1 MAKEKY
7 QVTVNLQFDV
17 RVPVMA
23 DSEDEAHELA
33 EGLDLQ
39 EMLEWVGCASF
50 NQEIILVETDI

>member
-23 DSEDEAHELA
+23 ESEDEAHELA
-33 EGLDLQ
+33 EELDLQ
-39 EMLEWVGCASF
+39 EMLEWSGCASF
-50 NQEIILVETDI
+50 NHDIILVETDL